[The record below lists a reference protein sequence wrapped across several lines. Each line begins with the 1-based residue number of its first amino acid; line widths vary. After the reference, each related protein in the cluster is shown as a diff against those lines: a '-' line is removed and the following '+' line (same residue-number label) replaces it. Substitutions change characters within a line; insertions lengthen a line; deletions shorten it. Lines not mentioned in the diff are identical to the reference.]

1 MNCGHAFAATI
12 RGSQRRDGWCVE
24 CRLSRS
30 PVATSKTAHA
40 IDGEKNAPWFRIL
53 LQFGAERRPD
63 VPNVP
68 TAIELATTE
77 ADRALLRFYAV
88 KFNMARP
95 LVAPPDVPAERVAA
109 LRAAF
114 DAVMRDPLYLDE
126 ARRIGLEV
134 NPLDGEGIAKLIR
147 QVQATPQDVVE
158 RLRELLASA
167 RSR

>member
-63 VPNVP
+63 VRP
-68 TAIELATTE
+68 A
-77 ADRALLRFYAV
+77 
-88 KFNMARP
+88 AR
-95 LVAPPDVPAERVAA
+95 
-109 LRAAF
+109 
-114 DAVMRDPLYLDE
+114 
-126 ARRIGLEV
+126 
-134 NPLDGEGIAKLIR
+134 AKLCR
-147 QVQATPQDVVE
+147 QQGGPSGALTIQKPDSPKDQ
-158 RLRELLASA
+158 
-167 RSR
+167 

>member
-1 MNCGHAFAATI
+1 MTAILVTTYQVRYWPITTETSPGI
-12 RGSQRRDGWCVE
+12 RQRSDELRT
-24 CRLSRS
+24 S
-30 PVATSKTAHA
+30 PPKSEGRNVAT
-40 IDGEKNAPWFRIL
+40 G
-53 LQFGAERRPD
+53 GASSVVSAGHGSPHQT
-63 VPNVP
+63 V
-68 TAIELATTE
+68 IELATTE

-114 DAVMRDPLYLDE
+114 DAAMRDPQHLDE

-134 NPLDGEGIAKLIR
+134 NPLDGAGIAKLIR

-158 RLRELLASA
+158 RLRDLLASA
-167 RSR
+167 RTR